1 MVIFQGKV
9 RSRTDRTSRFRPA
22 APAAQKLAESDT
34 HSHTHAHR
42 VYRLINCF
50 PYCHLLNVFKLLA
63 FEFEADV
70 WKWNEPCA
78 VVERKRKS
86 LTCATSSSFRHFH
99 VKGRACLTVDR
110 GQHLLLKLA
119 HFFHIFFL
127 VLFEH
132 FLISHSTSRPEDLPW
147 RPAPSGKRSP

>member
-22 APAAQKLAESDT
+22 AAAAQKLAESDT
-34 HSHTHAHR
+34 HSHTHTHR

-70 WKWNEPCA
+70 WK
-78 VVERKRKS
+78 
-86 LTCATSSSFRHFH
+86 
-99 VKGRACLTVDR
+99 
-110 GQHLLLKLA
+110 
-119 HFFHIFFL
+119 
-127 VLFEH
+127 
-132 FLISHSTSRPEDLPW
+132 
-147 RPAPSGKRSP
+147 